1 MFSEGKVVILESCA
15 SEKSLRINEA
25 NIFESLGSRTVPC
38 PRGTSWS
45 GGSTECAHTPLAGHI
60 STADCQ
66 NGESCV
72 FMWLSRPGCVE
83 GEKGLA
89 PT

>member
-15 SEKSLRINEA
+15 SGKSLRINEA

-38 PRGTSWS
+38 PRGTWS
-45 GGSTECAHTPLAGHI
+45 GGSTECAHVHAPLAGHI
-60 STADCQ
+60 SRVDCQ

-72 FMWLSRPGCVE
+72 FMWLQ
-83 GEKGLA
+83 
-89 PT
+89 